1 MKTRS
6 AMLVVAGALIPNGA
20 GAHTLFESSGWAGGL
35 VHPFLGADH
44 LLAMVAVGLWAAQQG
59 GRALFGVPLA
69 FVSILVAGALAAA
82 AGFPLTTVEP
92 GIAATVVALGLLVA
106 GAVRMP
112 LAGGMAVAGAFA
124 FLHGHA
130 HGSEW
135 IAQGSLWNY
144 AAGFV
149 VATALLH
156 ASGIAAGRA
165 IDGRRLQIIGALV
178 ATAGVTLMAR
188 I

>member
-6 AMLVVAGALIPNGA
+6 AMLAAAGTLLPFGA
-20 GAHTLFESSGWAGGL
+20 DAHMLFESSGWTGGL
-35 VHPFLGADH
+35 LHPFLGADH
-44 LLAMVAVGLWAAQQG
+44 VLAMVAVGLWAAQQG
-59 GRALFGVPLA
+59 GRALWGVPLA
-69 FVSILVAGALAAA
+69 FVSVLVAGALAAV
-82 AGFPLTTVEP
+82 AGFPLPAVEP

-106 GAVRMP
+106 GAVRVP
-112 LAGGMAVAGAFA
+112 LAGGMAVAGVFA
-124 FLHGHA
+124 LLHGHA

-135 IAQGSLWNY
+135 IAQGSLWSY

-165 IDGRRLQIIGALV
+165 LSARDLKLTGALV
-178 ATAGVTLMAR
+178 AIAGVTLMAR